1 MSCSEPYIKV
11 LLSFLYCSPVTLF
24 LLLSSLT
31 TMTPICYYDDVLHPD
46 KWIVLVCPELKVS
59 KEFSAL
65 RPGQLLAHW
74 RGWAPPEV
82 MNTDYGAGRRLRG
95 KKIISLVLSVGAFPV
110 RLNWGQNPTMN
121 LVGIILITGKLSTG
135 FYFSCFLNVD
145 TVRPASFPSCLHV
158 CPTTMVCI
166 PQIMSQNNPF
176 LLSLSILI
184 RHFARAKKIE
194 RVSSALR
201 TLLCVYNTSS

>member
-74 RGWAPPEV
+74 RGRAPPV
-82 MNTDYGAGRRLRG
+82 VKNTDYGAGRRLRE
-95 KKIISLVLSVGAFPV
+95 KKIISLVLSVGAF
-110 RLNWGQNPTMN
+110 LWGLTEDKTHHELGWYHPNHWKAEYW
-121 LVGIILITGKLSTG
+121 LLFLLLSECGHSVT
-135 FYFSCFLNVD
+135 SFL
-145 TVRPASFPSCLHV
+145 
-158 CPTTMVCI
+158 
-166 PQIMSQNNPF
+166 PF
-176 LLSLSILI
+176 LLPCLSHHNGLY
-184 RHFARAKKIE
+184 
-194 RVSSALR
+194 SSDHES
-201 TLLCVYNTSS
+201 N